1 MEMVLEGSI
10 LQMMATVLKLLPIE
24 DLIKHFC
31 IYSGIP
37 VNFNGKK
44 GLNITL
50 TL

>member
-31 IYSGIP
+31 IYYSHS
-37 VNFNGKK
+37 VNR
-44 GLNITL
+44 IMSYYYIHD
-50 TL
+50 